1 MMGSRSSIKHIGG
14 LDGLRGLAAL
24 AVFGVHLNQNVQFDM
39 FIGPVDVATLLANG
53 ERGVSV
59 FFTLSGLLLS
69 VLFWQAKADNQKL
82 PDLKKYTVRR
92 LARILPAY
100 YVALTLLLYMD
111 GLWRVP
117 GAGADI
123 ALHYTFLFNFAEFSI
138 FSINPVFWT
147 IAVEMQFYLLL
158 PLIFLLIRKL
168 SVRKGVLLILT
179 MAMAAYLLHFWL
191 MRTVDAMVFWPSN
204 PWLIWLRPNGA
215 VLYHSLAGQL
225 PLFLLGLV
233 AGYLYLRIRE
243 KGIDLQKKFQWLCE
257 IGVWGLFGGALVLI
271 LTGWEEFLQLPS
283 GPYGFPGVPL
293 ILALMILCIPFSRHA
308 KRLLDSPPLRWL
320 GLISYSLYLFHVPC
334 LNLVY
339 RYLSGQGIDISVQ
352 WGVFGAVS
360 LGLSLLVATISYLL
374 IEKPVMRL
382 ARKWA

>member
-1 MMGSRSSIKHIGG
+1 MGSQKSIKHIGG

-39 FIGPVDVATLLANG
+39 LVGPLDVATLLANG

-69 VLFWQAKADNQKL
+69 VLFWQSKADNDSL
-82 PDLKKYTVRR
+82 PDLRKYTFRR

-158 PLIFLLIRKL
+158 PLIFLFIRKMSIRNGL
-168 SVRKGVLLILT
+168 TLVLTLT
-179 MAMAAYLLHFWL
+179 VAGYLLHFWL
-191 MRTVDAMVFWPSN
+191 ICTVDTMALWPSN
-204 PWLIWLRPNGA
+204 PWLIWVRPNGA

-225 PLFLLGLV
+225 PLFLLGVV
-233 AGYLYLRIRE
+233 AGYFYLRMRE
-243 KGIDLQKKFQWLCE
+243 CKIDEKVRFQWLCE
-257 IGVWGLFGGALVLI
+257 LGVWGLFGGALVLI
-271 LTGWEEFLQLPS
+271 LTGWEESLQLPS

-293 ILALMILCIPFSRHA
+293 LLALMILCIPFSRHA
-308 KRLLDSPPLRWL
+308 KRLLDCPPLRWL

-339 RYLSGQGIDISVQ
+339 RFMGGQGIDISVQ
-352 WGVFGAVS
+352 WGIFGLVS
-360 LGLSLLVATISYLL
+360 LCLSLLVATVSYLL
-374 IEKPVMRL
+374 IERPAMRF
-382 ARKWA
+382 ARKWT